1 MASISILTARLTLT
15 VRGVP
20 DSDNLPG
27 SGGSCVSDNSTAPLL
42 VEFCTIDYLR
52 DMTVD
57 HTLYSTLCYET
68 MEEWIA
74 TDVGGF
80 RRAHASSVLDAC
92 GDISSDLHM
101 VVIFCRWLDQSVTAI
116 HPPFA
121 SY

>member
-1 MASISILTARLTLT
+1 MT
-15 VRGVP
+15 
-20 DSDNLPG
+20 
-27 SGGSCVSDNSTAPLL
+27 CVSDNSTAPLL
-42 VEFCTIDYLR
+42 IEVCTIDYLR

-74 TDVGGF
+74 TDVGGL